1 MYDEEDD
8 WDELEAEAEG
18 LGADDGVHALF
29 GNDVDVIVWREHI
42 DALVP
47 EGTELFD
54 LVLRSEH
61 NTLVDFNHNI
71 AIGYWPNGPVVKG
84 VQKYSDG
91 QSVSYPRIP
100 VKPGGELVV
109 VADTV
114 LGGTGLAL
122 RVSVEP
128 VDTGESKA
136 DKTTP
141 KGPLAD
147 LGGNLGIGLAV
158 IIGLGVLY
166 VAVVKP

>member
-1 MYDEEDD
+1 MYDEEDEWGD
-8 WDELEAEAEG
+8 EG
-18 LGADDGVHALF
+18 LGADDGVHELF
-29 GNDVDVIVWREHI
+29 GNAVDVIVWREHI

-47 EGTELFD
+47 PGTTHFD

-84 VQKYSDG
+84 VQQYSDG

-128 VDTGESKA
+128 VDTGEAKA

-158 IIGLGVLY
+158 LIGLGIVY
-166 VAVVKP
+166 VMVVKP